1 MINITGGKFRRKKID
16 VPLDKVRP
24 TSTIKREA
32 IFSILESYAYKNSF
46 ELYRNKCFIDL
57 FAGSGALGLE
67 AISRGGSFTYF
78 YEINNEVLKILSK
91 NCKNICKKN
100 EYKITC
106 NDVTK
111 IKKLKTELPLSVIFL
126 DPPYN
131 LNLFKSVLKKII
143 NNNILEKNSIIVLET
158 DKKNK
163 IEFSNQIEIIKQ
175 KIYGKSKIIFLKKLN

>member
-1 MINITGGKFRRKKID
+1 MINIIGGEFKKKRIY
-16 VPLDKVRP
+16 VPTKKVRP
-24 TSTIKREA
+24 TSSIKREA
-32 IFSILESYAYKNSF
+32 IFSILESFGLKNS
-46 ELYRNKCFIDL
+46 YDPYKNKCFIDL

-106 NDVTK
+106 KDVTK
-111 IKKLKTELPLSVIFL
+111 IKKIKTELPLSVIFL

-131 LNLFKSVLKKII
+131 LNLFKSVLNKII

-163 IEFSNQIEIIKQ
+163 IELSNQIEIIKQ